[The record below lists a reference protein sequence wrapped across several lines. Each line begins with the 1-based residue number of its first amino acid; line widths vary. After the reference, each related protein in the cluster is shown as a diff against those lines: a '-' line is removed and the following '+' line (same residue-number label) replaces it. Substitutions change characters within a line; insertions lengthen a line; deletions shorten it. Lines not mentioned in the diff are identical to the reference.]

1 MFNFIHLPLWFSEE
15 HPLQRNMSSYLLSIF
30 CLHYVD
36 FLTLGSPLH
45 ILDMS
50 PLLDMRFI
58 NVLSLQSISVDS
70 LDMGFLTTQGSSVNE
85 V

>member
-1 MFNFIHLPLWFSEE
+1 M
-15 HPLQRNMSSYLLSIF
+15 
-30 CLHYVD
+30 D